1 MKKYYR
7 SRIMLSGVLSF
18 LIILVIAVAGIW
30 LFSYQRIEENADS
43 FIASELQKI
52 EVHNLEIITY
62 FKATYGHQLSASELQ
77 KNRGN
82 RENAPRFTQDSPPMF
97 GYRPGRRN
105 NPSGFYE
112 LLITGDG
119 EISIERKSGIEED
132 PDDSV
137 LESVRNAAEQGIDRG
152 KAGSCKFGIRKNED
166 GTGKAILVDMSIV
179 LHTLYEFLKNAGLV
193 GIGIFLLLIIVLF
206 PVSGKV
212 ADIFVRNAEEQRRF
226 ITDAGHD
233 LKTPVAIARANL
245 DVLEL
250 REGQNKW
257 TGNIR
262 AQENR
267 MEHLVQDLIMMARL
281 DEGKNEEV
289 FGETELTMLAE
300 EIWEEYQPS
309 LKQKQIRGEAK
320 LEKTAP
326 VRGAENLIRRVFCL
340 LMDNAVQYTP
350 ENGEVR
356 LSVTPWKKR
365 TRIVLSNSVTSLP
378 TEKPEKLT
386 ERFVRG
392 DSARTQKS
400 GGSGIGLAA
409 ARRIAEKHHGKLTV
423 DYPDEHTFRVTVE
436 L

>member
-43 FIASELQKI
+43 FI
-52 EVHNLEIITY
+52 
-62 FKATYGHQLSASELQ
+62 ASELQ

-212 ADIFVRNAEEQRRF
+212 ADIFVRNAEEQR
-226 ITDAGHD
+226 
-233 LKTPVAIARANL
+233 
-245 DVLEL
+245 
-250 REGQNKW
+250 
-257 TGNIR
+257 
-262 AQENR
+262 R

>member
-1 MKKYYR
+1 M
-7 SRIMLSGVLSF
+7 
-18 LIILVIAVAGIW
+18 
-30 LFSYQRIEENADS
+30 
-43 FIASELQKI
+43 
-52 EVHNLEIITY
+52 
-62 FKATYGHQLSASELQ
+62 
-77 KNRGN
+77 
-82 RENAPRFTQDSPPMF
+82 
-97 GYRPGRRN
+97 
-105 NPSGFYE
+105 
-112 LLITGDG
+112 
-119 EISIERKSGIEED
+119 
-132 PDDSV
+132 
-137 LESVRNAAEQGIDRG
+137 
-152 KAGSCKFGIRKNED
+152 
-166 GTGKAILVDMSIV
+166 
-179 LHTLYEFLKNAGLV
+179 
-193 GIGIFLLLIIVLF
+193 
-206 PVSGKV
+206 
-212 ADIFVRNAEEQRRF
+212 
-226 ITDAGHD
+226 
-233 LKTPVAIARANL
+233 
-245 DVLEL
+245 LEL

-262 AQENR
+262 AQVNR

-392 DSARTQKS
+392 DGARTQKS

>member
-43 FIASELQKI
+43 FIASELQR
-52 EVHNLEIITY
+52 
-62 FKATYGHQLSASELQ
+62 S
-77 KNRGN
+77 RGS

-112 LLITGDG
+112 LLITRDG

-250 REGQNKW
+250 RNGKNKW
-257 TGNIR
+257 SGNIR
-262 AQENR
+262 TQVDR

-281 DEGKNEEV
+281 DEGKNEEA
-289 FGETELTMLAE
+289 LE
-300 EIWEEYQPS
+300 EIDLTALTEAIWQEYQPS
-309 LKQKQIRGEAK
+309 LRQKQITGETE
-320 LEKTAP
+320 LEKTVP
-326 VRGAENLIRRVFCL
+326 VRGSESLVRRLVCL

-350 ENGEVR
+350 EAGTVR
-356 LSVTPWKKR
+356 LSVKPERKR
-365 TRIVLSNSVTSLP
+365 TRITLSNSVTQLP
-378 TEKPEKLT
+378 EVAPEKLT

-409 ARRIAEKHHGKLTV
+409 AKRIAEKHHGRLAV
-423 DYPDEHTFRVTVE
+423 SYPDDRTFRVTVE
-436 L
+436 I